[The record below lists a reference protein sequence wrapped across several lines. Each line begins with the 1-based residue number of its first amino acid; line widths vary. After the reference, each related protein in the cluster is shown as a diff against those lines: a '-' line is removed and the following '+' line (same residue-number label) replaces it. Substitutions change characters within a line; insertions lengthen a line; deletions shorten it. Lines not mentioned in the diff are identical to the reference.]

1 MRFLIIEFMFCLCLS
16 QLSYGQTA
24 SEQWAAYEK
33 QQQKMAEQL
42 GLDCM
47 PKYVGGMI
55 ALMEYLQ
62 TNVSYPENAMK
73 RGEEGRV
80 IVEFIV
86 HRDGSIVEPVV
97 IRSVSKELDMEAV
110 RVILNMPK
118 WKPATKNGIPVRVK
132 YTLPINFKIPKDDY
146 EY

>member
-1 MRFLIIEFMFCLCLS
+1 MRLLIIGFMLCLY

-24 SEQWAAYEK
+24 TDQWVAFER

-47 PKYVGGMI
+47 PKYVGGMQ

-62 TNVSYPENAMK
+62 ENVSYPENAMK

-97 IRSVSKELDMEAV
+97 IRSVSKELDMEAI

-118 WKPATKNGIPVRVK
+118 WKPATKDGIPVRVK

>member
-1 MRFLIIEFMFCLCLS
+1 
-16 QLSYGQTA
+16 
-24 SEQWAAYEK
+24 
-33 QQQKMAEQL
+33 MAEQL

-47 PKYVGGMI
+47 PKFIGGMQ

-62 TNVSYPENAMK
+62 ENVLYPENAMK

-110 RVILNMPK
+110 RVIHNMPK

-132 YTLPINFKIPKDDY
+132 YTLPIKHLY
-146 EY
+146 C